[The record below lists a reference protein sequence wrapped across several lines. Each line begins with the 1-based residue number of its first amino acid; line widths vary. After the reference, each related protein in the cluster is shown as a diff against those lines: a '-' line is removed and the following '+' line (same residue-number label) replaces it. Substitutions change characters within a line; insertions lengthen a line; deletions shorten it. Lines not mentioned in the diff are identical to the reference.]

1 MLGVM
6 VACFWSDTSVSPWNT
21 NWKVNKAATAL
32 LTGGILWALYIVTS
46 PLVVPQIDGEAFNEF
61 LANNPSIAG
70 LPLIEQCV
78 RFISGVQIVD
88 HLGEIS
94 ETLFFLIGAMT
105 IVELIDVHG
114 GIFNYHQPISTR
126 NKRSLLWLIALLT
139 FFMSAVLD
147 NMTTAIVMVML
158 IRRLFPLRKIDGC
171 LPVSLSLRQ
180 TVAVRGLRSVM

>member
-6 VACFWSDTSVSPWNT
+6 VAVFLVGYFCIAMEH
-21 NWKVNKAATAL
+21 KLEVNKAATAL

-114 GIFNYHQPISTR
+114 GFSIITNRISTR

-139 FFMSAVLD
+139 VMKFTSYSSASCFTPGRVPV
-147 NMTTAIVMVML
+147 NSPQR
-158 IRRLFPLRKIDGC
+158 IRSRIFC
-171 LPVSLSLRQ
+171 
-180 TVAVRGLRSVM
+180 